1 MKRGAEYDK
10 ETFPDFLDL
19 IYFVKQ
25 FVALVIGIVW
35 GILPFTGAFGLLTG
49 VVASFGIPLL
59 YANRYLRVNTEDFD
73 VMTILSEG
81 AMPTFALFLLSWI
94 LCYTTFH
101 Y

>member
-1 MKRGAEYDK
+1 M
-10 ETFPDFLDL
+10 
-19 IYFVKQ
+19 
-25 FVALVIGIVW
+25 
-35 GILPFTGAFGLLTG
+35 
-49 VVASFGIPLL
+49 ASFGIPLL